1 MIGGGIELQ
10 KIYEEY
16 KLERIFNLSITV
28 IIILLIRSYIVQK
41 TYNLMW
47 PKIVRNTGGDDSKF
61 TSLTF
66 YESIMVVLL
75 FSFLFKS

>member
-10 KIYEEY
+10 KIYEEF
-16 KLERIFNLSITV
+16 KLERIFNLSIVV

-66 YESIMVVLL
+66 YESIMIVLL

>member
-1 MIGGGIELQ
+1 MIEGGIELQ
-10 KIYEEY
+10 KIYEEF
-16 KLERIFNLSITV
+16 KLERIFNLSIVV

-66 YESIMVVLL
+66 YESIMIVLL

>member
-1 MIGGGIELQ
+1 MIGGIELQ
-10 KIYEEY
+10 KIYEEF
-16 KLERIFNLSITV
+16 KLERIFNLSIVV

-66 YESIMVVLL
+66 YESIMIVLL

>member
-16 KLERIFNLSITV
+16 KLERIFNLSIVV

>member
-10 KIYEEY
+10 KIYEEF
-16 KLERIFNLSITV
+16 KIERIFNLSIAV

-61 TSLTF
+61 TYLTF
-66 YESIMVVLL
+66 YESIMIVLL

>member
-10 KIYEEY
+10 KIYEEF
-16 KLERIFNLSITV
+16 KIERIFNLSIVV

-41 TYNLMW
+41 PYNLMW

-66 YESIMVVLL
+66 YESIMIVLL

>member
-10 KIYEEY
+10 KIYEEF
-16 KLERIFNLSITV
+16 KIERIFNLSIVV

-47 PKIVRNTGGDDSKF
+47 PKLVRNTGGDDSKF

-66 YESIMVVLL
+66 YESIMIVLL

>member
-1 MIGGGIELQ
+1 MIGGGTELQ
-10 KIYEEY
+10 KIYEEF
-16 KLERIFNLSITV
+16 KIERIFNLSIAV
-28 IIILLIRSYIVQK
+28 IIILLIRSYIFQK

-61 TSLTF
+61 TPLTF
-66 YESIMVVLL
+66 YESIMIVLL

>member
-1 MIGGGIELQ
+1 MIGRGIELQ
-10 KIYEEY
+10 KIYEEF
-16 KLERIFNLSITV
+16 KLERIFNLSIVV

-66 YESIMVVLL
+66 YESIMIVLL

>member
-1 MIGGGIELQ
+1 MIGGIELQ
-10 KIYEEY
+10 KIYEEF

>member
-10 KIYEEY
+10 KIYEEF
-16 KLERIFNLSITV
+16 KIERIFNLSIAV

-66 YESIMVVLL
+66 YESIMIVLL
-75 FSFLFKS
+75 FSFLFKA

>member
-10 KIYEEY
+10 KIYEEF
-16 KLERIFNLSITV
+16 KIERIFNLSIVV

-66 YESIMVVLL
+66 YESIMIVLL

>member
-1 MIGGGIELQ
+1 
-10 KIYEEY
+10 
-16 KLERIFNLSITV
+16 
-28 IIILLIRSYIVQK
+28 
-41 TYNLMW
+41 MW

-66 YESIMVVLL
+66 YESIMIVLL